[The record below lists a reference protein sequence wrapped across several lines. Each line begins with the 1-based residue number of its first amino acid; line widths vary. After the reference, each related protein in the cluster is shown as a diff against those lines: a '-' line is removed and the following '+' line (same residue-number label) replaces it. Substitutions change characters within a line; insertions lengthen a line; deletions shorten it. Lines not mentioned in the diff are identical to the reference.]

1 MKDMFKKSNDLKLYN
16 VIFPVW
22 LLYFFPITWLLVIP
36 ANFFIDSLVL
46 VLGMYILKL
55 DKKTEIYKK
64 TILWVFLF
72 GFASDFLGSFLL
84 FLTQMVQSDGWLY
97 EYLVSPVASNP
108 FDNIYSLLYTFF
120 AVIAAGIFIYI
131 FNRFISFRKIKER
144 STKRVLAL
152 LLAVLTAPYFFLF
165 PTESFYN
172 GQKTEFFTNH
182 IVWDEYIN
190 AEIYLPDAPDIDI
203 MATEPEDH
211 FDYRLVNA
219 FRDGINY
226 ADRTREKDIGK
237 EVYRIVFYKA
247 GNDAKRLDA
256 ITVKEK
262 NSKLYFEYD
271 GKAYLI
277 GEEYTDRIN
286 ECMYDHLNPQPDQE
300 AEK

>member
-1 MKDMFKKSNDLKLYN
+1 MKNIYPKSNDLKLYN

-36 ANFFIDSLVL
+36 ANFIIDTLVL
-46 VLGMYILKL
+46 VLGMHILKL
-55 DKKTEIYKK
+55 DKKTEVYKK

-72 GFASDFLGSFLL
+72 GFASDFIGSFLL
-84 FLTQMVQSDGWLY
+84 FLTQMIQSDGWLY
-97 EYLVSPVASNP
+97 EYIVSPVASNP
-108 FDNIYSLLYTFF
+108 FDNIYSVLYTFF
-120 AVIAAGIFIYI
+120 AVIAAGVFIYI

-172 GQKTEFFTNH
+172 GQKTDFFTNH

-190 AEIYLPDAPDIDI
+190 AEIYLSDAPDTDI
-203 MATEPEDH
+203 MVTGPEDH

-226 ADRTREKDIGK
+226 ADRTKEKDIGK
-237 EVYRIVFYKA
+237 EQYKIIFYKS
-247 GNDAKRLDA
+247 GNDAKKLDA
-256 ITVKEK
+256 IIIKEK
-262 NSKLYFEYD
+262 NNNLYFEYD
-271 GKAYLI
+271 GNFYSI
-277 GEEYTDRIN
+277 GEKYTETIKDI
-286 ECMYDHLNPQPDQE
+286 MYEHLNPQPDT
-300 AEK
+300 ALEK